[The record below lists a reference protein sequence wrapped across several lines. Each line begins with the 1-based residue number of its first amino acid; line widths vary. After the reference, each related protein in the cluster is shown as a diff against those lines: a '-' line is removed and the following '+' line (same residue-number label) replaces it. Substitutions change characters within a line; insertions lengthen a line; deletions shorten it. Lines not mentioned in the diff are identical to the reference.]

1 MDKPANPRKAAIA
14 PLVVTVTQAAGAL
27 SVSRTT
33 LYQLFGSGE
42 LPFIRIAGRTM
53 VPVAALH
60 EFVAKPATAL
70 RDRDWCRRSKSS
82 KGSKQSRGDAAA

>member
-1 MDKPANPRKAAIA
+1 MDKPANPRKLAIA
-14 PLVVTVTQAAGAL
+14 PLVVTVTEAATAL

-33 LYQLFGSGE
+33 LYQLFGRGE

-60 EFVAKPATAL
+60 DFVTKTASTL
-70 RDRDWCRRSKSS
+70 RVRGGSR
-82 KGSKQSRGDAAA
+82 SKQSRDNAAA